1 MCNILWNEKSV
12 QKVHT
17 VHKTLLLLE
26 VSWEYT
32 TSTTSDFLLHYVQSA
47 DFFIM
52 YNILWNEKSV
62 QKVHTVHKT
71 LLLLEVSWE
80 YMTST
85 TPDFLLHYVQSALER
100 KLGTKFYT
108 VPETLLS
115 ISSFVHKYPKCQHHC
130 YHCQWLHFK
139 LQFLWSWCLPQ
150 FLHKKFTNFTF
161 HIIICTQISKYPNVN
176 IIAIIASDF
185 TSNFSFCG
193 LGAYHSFCTK
203 NSHCARNFTFHIII
217 CTQISKMSASLL
229 SLPVTS
235 LQTSVSVVLVP
246 TTVFAQKIHKLYFPY
261 HHLYTNIQISKC
273 QHHCYHCQ
281 WLHFKLQFL
290 WSWCLPQFLHKKFT
304 LCPKLYFPYHHL
316 YTNIQ
321 NVNIIAIIASDF
333 TSNFS
338 FCGLGAYHSF
348 CTKNSQTLLS
358 ISSFVHKYPNIQMST
373 SLLSLPVTS
382 LQTSVSVVLVPTTVF
397 AQKIHTVPE
406 TLLSISSFVHKYPK
420 CQHHCYHC
428 QWLHFKLRFLWSWCL
443 PQFLHKKFT
452 LCPKLYFLYHHLYTN
467 IQISKCQ
474 HHCYHCQWLHFKL
487 QFLWSWCLP
496 QFLHKKFTLC
506 PKLYFP
512 YHHLYTNIQN
522 VNIIAIIASDFTSNF
537 SFCGLGAYHSFCTKN
552 SQTLLS
558 ISSFVHKYPNIQM
571 STSLLSLP
579 VTSLQTSVSVV
590 LVPTTIFALSTLY
603 IQEAAICTWLLC
615 TKL

>member
-52 YNILWNEKSV
+52 YNILWNEKLV

-80 YMTST
+80 YTTST
-85 TPDFLLHYVQSALER
+85 TSDFLLHYVQSALER
-100 KLGTKFYT
+100 KVGAKFYT

-115 ISSFVHKYPKCQHHC
+115 ISSFVH
-130 YHCQWLHFK
+130 
-139 LQFLWSWCLPQ
+139 
-150 FLHKKFTNFTF
+150 N
-161 HIIICTQISKYPNVN
+161 
-176 IIAIIASDF
+176 
-185 TSNFSFCG
+185 
-193 LGAYHSFCTK
+193 
-203 NSHCARNFTFHIII
+203 
-217 CTQISKMSASLL
+217 
-229 SLPVTS
+229 
-235 LQTSVSVVLVP
+235 
-246 TTVFAQKIHKLYFPY
+246 
-261 HHLYTNIQISKC
+261 
-273 QHHCYHCQ
+273 
-281 WLHFKLQFL
+281 
-290 WSWCLPQFLHKKFT
+290 
-304 LCPKLYFPYHHL
+304 
-316 YTNIQ
+316 
-321 NVNIIAIIASDF
+321 
-333 TSNFS
+333 
-338 FCGLGAYHSF
+338 
-348 CTKNSQTLLS
+348 
-358 ISSFVHKYPNIQMST
+358 YPNIQMST

-452 LCPKLYFLYHHLYTN
+452 LCPKLYF
-467 IQISKCQ
+467 
-474 HHCYHCQWLHFKL
+474 
-487 QFLWSWCLP
+487 
-496 QFLHKKFTLC
+496 
-506 PKLYFP
+506 P

-537 SFCGLGAYHSFCTKN
+537 GFCGLGAYHSFCTKN

-558 ISSFVHKYPNIQM
+558 ISSFVHKYPKCQHHCYHCQWLHFKLRFLWSWCLPQFLHCQLCI
-571 STSLLSLP
+571 SRKLLFVHDYYAQNCNCLRN
-579 VTSLQTSVSVV
+579 
-590 LVPTTIFALSTLY
+590 
-603 IQEAAICTWLLC
+603 
-615 TKL
+615 